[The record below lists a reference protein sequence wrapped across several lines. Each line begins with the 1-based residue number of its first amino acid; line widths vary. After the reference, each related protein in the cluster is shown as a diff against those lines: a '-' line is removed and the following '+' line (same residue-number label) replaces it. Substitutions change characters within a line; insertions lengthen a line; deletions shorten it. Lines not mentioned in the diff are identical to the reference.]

1 MVKNRYSH
9 LKFINLI
16 IKDLNQF
23 SLNSE
28 ENKEAIANLT
38 KNLFPSRKEE
48 IWKYTPF
55 KKFKKINFHNQE
67 NFKIKGL
74 DTFNLPNLDGIVIVF
89 ENGRDNSKLSRIVET
104 DEIDISFSS
113 DIFPSNNFQT
123 IKKNNYFTSLNSSFL
138 TNSVLVNVNSNTKI
152 SKNLNFINMVS
163 SDNCLSNTKFSIVIN
178 DNSNINVRQYFLGN
192 SSISNGFINHEN
204 NIYLNSSSSLSIDK
218 FQDLNNNFNFCNEFI
233 TQKND
238 SKFIMNTFSCSGI
251 IVRNDIISDVNG
263 ENCHTE
269 LNGVFSPTKNEH
281 IDNHTTINHLVP
293 NCKSFENYKGVLKEN
308 GVGVFNGKVIVH
320 QDAQKIEAFQ
330 KNNNILIDQDSII
343 YSKPELEIYADDVK
357 CSHGS
362 TTGQFDDE
370 ALFYL
375 RSRGLS
381 IKKSLQLMTLGFI
394 NEVIQKTSNLEYVD
408 FVLKRLLKE

>member
-1 MVKNRYSH
+1 M
-9 LKFINLI
+9 I
-16 IKDLNQF
+16 IKDLNQHP
-23 SLNSE
+23 SNSE
-28 ENKEAIANLT
+28 GNKLALANLI
-38 KNLFPSRKEE
+38 KNTFPTRKEE
-48 IWKYTPF
+48 IWKYTPL
-55 KKFKKINFHNQE
+55 KKLKKINFHNQE
-67 NFKIKGL
+67 HFKTKDL
-74 DTFNLPNLDGIVIVF
+74 ESFNLPNLDGIIIVF
-89 ENGRDNSKLSRIVET
+89 ENGRYNSKLSRIIDS
-104 DEIDISFSS
+104 DEIDVSFSS
-113 DIFPSNNFQT
+113 NTFPGNNFST
-123 IKKNNYFTSLNSSFL
+123 IKQNNYFTSLNSSFL
-138 TNSVLVNVNSNTKI
+138 TDSVMINVNSNTRI
-152 SKNLNFINMVS
+152 SKNLNFINIVS
-163 SDNCLSNTKFSIVIN
+163 SNNCLSNTKFSIVLSA
-178 DNSNINVRQYFLGN
+178 NSNINVRQYFLGN
-192 SSISNGFINHEN
+192 SSAVNGFINHEN
-204 NIYLNSSSSLSIDK
+204 NIYLNDSSSLTINK
-218 FQDLNNNFNFCNEFI
+218 FQELNNNFNFCNEFI

-238 SKFIMNTFSCSGI
+238 SQFIMNTFSCSGI
-251 IVRNDIISDVNG
+251 IVRNDIVSDVNG